1 MPHIHPVNPETREGR
16 DGLPPWVQALVP
28 EPTLLSGPGLATGF
42 SLLPTLPP
50 RPTPTPPTPGIGR
63 CSFFCFLPLN
73 PVLGTCLRAGP
84 LDGQHSTELCLL
96 LVIGGTLE
104 QSNPRHKIL
113 LFCGSEIFSAFPES
127 TR

>member
-50 RPTPTPPTPGIGR
+50 RPTPTPPPLGLAGAV
-63 CSFFCFLPLN
+63 SFASCP
-73 PVLGTCLRAGP
+73 
-84 LDGQHSTELCLL
+84 
-96 LVIGGTLE
+96 
-104 QSNPRHKIL
+104 
-113 LFCGSEIFSAFPES
+113 
-127 TR
+127 